1 MKNINPTQTAAWQ
14 ALQKHFDEMKD
25 VTIADLFAK
34 DGDRFSKFSATFGD
48 QMLVD
53 YSKNRI
59 TEETLAK
66 LQDLA
71 KECDLAGAI
80 KSMFSGEKINRTEN
94 RAVLHVALRNRSNT
108 PILVDGK
115 DVMPEVNAV
124 LEKMKTFSE
133 AIISGEWKGYTGKAI
148 TDVVNIGIGGSDL
161 GPFMVTEALRP
172 YKNHLNMHFVSNV
185 DGTHIA
191 EVLKKVNPE
200 TTLFLVASKT
210 FTTQETMTNAHSAR
224 DWFLKAAGDEKHVA
238 KHFAALSTNAK
249 AVGEFGIDT
258 ANMFEFWDWVGGRY
272 SLWSAI
278 GLSIVLSI
286 GFDNFVEL
294 LSGAHAMDKHFSTT
308 PAEKN
313 LPVLLALIGI
323 WYNNFFGAETEAI
336 LPYDQYMH
344 RFAAYFQQGN
354 MESNGKYVDRNGNV
368 VDYQTGPIIWG
379 EPGTNGQHAF
389 YQLIHQGTKM
399 VPCDFIAPAITHNPL
414 SDHHQKLLSNF
425 FAQTEAL
432 AFGKSREVVEQEY
445 RDQGKDPATLDYV
458 VPFKV
463 FEGNRPTNSI
473 LLREITPFSLGAL
486 IALYEH
492 KIFTQGV
499 ILNIFTFDQWGV
511 ELGKQLANRI
521 LPELKDGKE
530 ISSHDSSTNG
540 LINRYKAWRG

>member
-34 DGDRFSKFSATFGD
+34 DGDRFSKFSATFDD

-161 GPFMVTEALRP
+161 GPYMGTEALRP

-521 LPELKDGKE
+521 LPELKDDKE

>member
-34 DGDRFSKFSATFGD
+34 DGDRFSKFSATFDD

-161 GPFMVTEALRP
+161 GPNMVTEALRP

-368 VDYQTGPIIWG
+368 VDYQTGPMIWG

-521 LPELKDGKE
+521 LPELKDDKE